1 MKKEKRIQEAWI
13 RVYSFVIPT
22 IVAAL
27 YFWLFVC
34 NPESFIK
41 YGSEE
46 SININSLLDGIIA
59 FVTIIMG
66 IFGFLIPALVSN
78 KKDCG
83 MIEFFLEHTDQKFFV
98 KKVKILI
105 ASGMITVL
113 LCLFL
118 FLENALKEWIFV
130 LGMLSLV
137 WFLLFFVCNAY
148 RFIGLILSLLIF
160 NKKINDTGIKN
171 EAGKPVVDQMSEEE
185 SKKLKESLNK

>member
-1 MKKEKRIQEAWI
+1 
-13 RVYSFVIPT
+13 
-22 IVAAL
+22 
-27 YFWLFVC
+27 
-34 NPESFIK
+34 
-41 YGSEE
+41 
-46 SININSLLDGIIA
+46 
-59 FVTIIMG
+59 MG

>member
-137 WFLLFFVCNAY
+137 
-148 RFIGLILSLLIF
+148 
-160 NKKINDTGIKN
+160 
-171 EAGKPVVDQMSEEE
+171 
-185 SKKLKESLNK
+185 